1 MPSELWNNERVM
13 GIILTQK
20 HQYSARNEWT
30 LRPRFSFNVTKS
42 QEMPPLINPSLVSF
56 WVTFLNKTI
65 KNVNIYL

>member
-30 LRPRFSFNVTKS
+30 LRPRFSFNVMKS